1 MPSVLQD
8 DKPVTTGSITQQREA
23 AFHDEWANSTR
34 LEDVLVRESF
44 EAPTAS
50 ENQFILSKMG
60 PLAGKRLLDL
70 GAGLGESS
78 VYFALQGAH
87 VTTVDLSPQMVETAL
102 SLGRKFGV
110 QLEGLVSGAAD
121 LDVPA
126 ESYDIIYVANT
137 IHHVPNRP
145 ALFEKIS
152 QALKPGGMFFSY
164 DPLAYNPLIN
174 IYRRMATAVRTPDEA
189 PLTAADI
196 RFGETLFRRRPA
208 PRVLDLDP
216 APVREVLP
224 RGSHPPQPGSLLE
237 AHPPRDPLPARVV
250 DPSPN
255 PRPSP
260 YPAPPCPVDGLE
272 RGHRG
277 REAGSMMALTMP
289 PEASPTPHPP
299 PKRVNPGPLA

>member
-8 DKPVTTGSITQQREA
+8 DKPVTTSTITQQREA

-34 LEDVLVRESF
+34 LEDVHVRESF
-44 EAPTAS
+44 EAPTAL

-110 QLEGLVSGAAD
+110 QLEGLVSGVED

-126 ESYDIIYVANT
+126 SSFDIIYVANA
-137 IHHVPNRP
+137 IHHVHNRP
-145 ALFEKIS
+145 ALFQKIS
-152 QALKPGGMFFSY
+152 RALKPGGMFFSY

-189 PLTAADI
+189 PLTVADI
-196 RFGETLFRRRPA
+196 RLAKNYFVDVQHREFWLSTLLLFVKYYLVDRIHPNQDRYWKRILRETPTRLWWWTPLQA
-208 PRVLDLDP
+208 LDRVLTRLP
-216 APVREVLP
+216 LVRWL
-224 RGSHPPQPGSLLE
+224 
-237 AHPPRDPLPARVV
+237 AWNVV
-250 DPSPN
+250 IW
-255 PRPSP
+255 
-260 YPAPPCPVDGLE
+260 
-272 RGHRG
+272 G
-277 REAGSMMALTMP
+277 RKP
-289 PEASPTPHPP
+289 D
-299 PKRVNPGPLA
+299 R